1 MTTERMLAMR
11 AYGLGHRA
19 ASSERIVVTHRI
31 NVQSNHNLSASL
43 SASNAIRASNQI
55 RTGLQSLGRA
65 SSRIFV
71 SGARE
76 KDI

>member
-11 AYGLGHRA
+11 AYGLGYRA

-31 NVQSNHNLSASL
+31 NVQSNHNLSTSL
-43 SASNAIRASNQI
+43 SATNAIRASNQI
-55 RTGLQSLGRA
+55 RTELQSLGRA
-65 SSRIFV
+65 SSRISV

-76 KDI
+76 KEI